1 MDYYVVD
8 AGAKMAAALQQ
19 AGAGPA
25 GACGAMASK
34 RARKASSRY
43 SADLWTQ

>member
-19 AGAGPA
+19 AGPA
-25 GACGAMASK
+25 AACGAMASK

-43 SADLWTQ
+43 SADVWTQ